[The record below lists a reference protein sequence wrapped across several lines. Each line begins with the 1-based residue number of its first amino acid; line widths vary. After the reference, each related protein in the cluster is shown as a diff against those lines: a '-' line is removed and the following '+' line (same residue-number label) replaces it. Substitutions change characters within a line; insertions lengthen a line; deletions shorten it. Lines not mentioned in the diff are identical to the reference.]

1 MPADVKTLAPTDA
14 ILISRPDDHNMSTWS
29 LHFLSSPISSIRH
42 CDHLNIFHEFPI
54 VSRLK
59 SKILITCPA
68 RCPIIG
74 PLLPPEAHPAHP
86 LSLLGTPSPP
96 TLWLLQRHCR
106 HFCLRAFAHASP
118 SPTVSILPTL
128 SWPTPTYPLGLS

>member
-29 LHFLSSPISSIRH
+29 LHFLSSLTPSIRH

-96 TLWLLQRHCR
+96 TLFGSFRGIVVIFVSGPLHMLVPLLRFQ
-106 HFCLRAFAHASP
+106 FCPLLAGQLP
-118 SPTVSILPTL
+118 PIL
-128 SWPTPTYPLGLS
+128 